1 MGNFCKL
8 EKTVVGCYSEH
19 IIKLQLNDPLGI
31 LRKKGRQFTLWG
43 NLSTSL
49 SFPLLLTLILRLSTA
64 GHSCFFYKCYLLQG
78 KRKRSQKKRKKAN

>member
-49 SFPLLLTLILRLSTA
+49 SFPLLLTLILRLV
-64 GHSCFFYKCYLLQG
+64 HSRALFFL
-78 KRKRSQKKRKKAN
+78 